1 MKTKNNYLLLAATS
15 LLLLGFTS
23 CSKDD
28 SNSGQKLDIY
38 LTDGP
43 GDFDAVFIDITAV
56 EIKVDTSAAHRH
68 DDRFG
73 DNDGHG
79 DDHLQR
85 RDGFGVWQ
93 TVNFTPGIYDVLQL
107 RNGIDSLIASTTVNG
122 TVRKIR
128 FTLGANNSVVV
139 GGVTYPLTLVNTT
152 NNFLY
157 VNLNDRHRGRGN
169 GGSMAVWVDF
179 DLGRSIV
186 YANGVYYLKPVL
198 RPFCNTNFG
207 EVEGRV
213 LPLAARATVK
223 VYNNTDTAVA
233 IPNPDGRFKVRGL
246 TPGNYSVLIDGTS
259 PYIDTT
265 LTNVN
270 VVAGRDT
277 RLGEITLRQ

>member
-28 SNSGQKLDIY
+28 SNSSQKLDIY

-43 GDFDAVFIDITAV
+43 GDFGAVFIDITSV

-68 DDRFG
+68 DDSFG

-93 TVNFTPGIYDVLQL
+93 TVNFTPGVYDVLQL

-128 FTLGANNSVVV
+128 FTLGTNNSVVV
-139 GGVTYPLTLVNTT
+139 GGVTYPLTLINPT

-213 LPLAARATVK
+213 LPLAAQATVK

-246 TPGNYSVLIDGTS
+246 TPGNYSVLIDGIS

-270 VVAGRDT
+270 VAAGRDT

>member
-1 MKTKNNYLLLAATS
+1 MKLKNIYVLLAAIV
-15 LLLLGFTS
+15 LLSLGFTS
-23 CSKDD
+23 CSKD
-28 SNSGQKLDIY
+28 SSSQKLDIY

-43 GDFDAVFIDITAV
+43 ADFDAVFIDITAV
-56 EIKVDTSAAHRH
+56 EVKVDTSVSHRH
-68 DDRFG
+68 DDHFG

-79 DDHLQR
+79 DDHMHR
-85 RDGFGVWQ
+85 RDEFGVWQ
-93 TVNFTPGIYDVLQL
+93 TVNFTPGVYDVLQL

-128 FTLGANNSVVV
+128 FTIGSNNSVVV
-139 GGVTYPLTLVNTT
+139 GGVTYPLTLINPT

-157 VNLNDRHRGRGN
+157 VNLNDRHRDHGN
-169 GGSMAVWVDF
+169 GGSLAVWVDF

-186 YANGVYYLKPVL
+186 FANGVYYLKPVL
-198 RPFCNTNFG
+198 RPFCNSNFG
-207 EVEGRV
+207 EIEGRV
-213 LPLAARATVK
+213 LPLASQAIVK
-223 VYNNTDTAVA
+223 VYNNSDSAVA

-246 TPGNYSVLIDGTS
+246 NPGNYTVLIDGTS

-270 VVAGRDT
+270 VTAGRDT